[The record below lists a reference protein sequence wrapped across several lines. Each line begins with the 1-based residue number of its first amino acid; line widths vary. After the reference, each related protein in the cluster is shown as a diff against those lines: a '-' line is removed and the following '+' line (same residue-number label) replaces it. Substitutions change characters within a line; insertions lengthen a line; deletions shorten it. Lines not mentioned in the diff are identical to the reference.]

1 MDIARSIYFPT
12 SYQDS
17 RKYFREQLESIK
29 KIWPSARL
37 DSHTISE
44 SEDLTIDWITAD
56 AVGSREKMILLT
68 TGLHGVEGF
77 VGAAMLDLFI
87 QEYSSR
93 LNPDTTGLLL
103 VHVVNPWGMAHLR
116 RVNSNNVDLN
126 RNFLETQEDFLVEYN
141 LDYKKLD
148 RTLNPVHPLRLI
160 WWENIGFIR
169 NVIVNLVRNGIKSL
183 RGAVLLGQQ
192 SNPAGLYYA
201 GNDYQ
206 AETIFLKN
214 LIKRIFSSYEAVLHL
229 DMHTGY
235 GPSYQMSLMNS
246 PAETRSSQK
255 LVKDFQY
262 PRILSADPEGFYSM
276 QGDMIDWVYRL
287 KDSFYPDVK
296 HYAAAFEFGTYG
308 AGILKEI
315 KSLRTMIYENQV
327 EFYGAVSEKVKSR
340 IRREILEMYY
350 PSADDWRE
358 KALLDCRQGL
368 TGILSE
374 EGYLTRK

>member
-29 KIWPSARL
+29 NIWPSARL
-37 DSHTISE
+37 DSHAISE

-56 AVGSREKMILLT
+56 AVGSRKKMILLT

-87 QEYSSR
+87 QEYSAG

-126 RNFLETQEDFLVEYN
+126 RNFLKTQEDFLVEYN

-183 RGAVLLGQQ
+183 RGSVLLGQQ
-192 SNPAGLYYA
+192 SNPAGLYFA

-206 AETIFLKN
+206 VETTFMKN

-235 GPSYQMSLMNS
+235 GPRYQMSLVNS
-246 PAETRSSQK
+246 PAEKRSSHQ
-255 LVKDFQY
+255 LVKEFQY
-262 PRILSADPEGFYSM
+262 PRILSADPEQFYSM
-276 QGDMIDWVYRL
+276 QGDMLDWVYRL
-287 KDSFYPDVK
+287 KDSSYPDVK
-296 HYAAAFEFGTYG
+296 YYGGAFEFGTYG

-374 EGYLTRK
+374 EGYLTLK